1 MKLHCKRIC
10 TLLCLTVRRQIEGA
24 THIRS
29 AENAEDES
37 HSDRRA
43 TAERKNNLIFRT
55 VYMI

>member
-1 MKLHCKRIC
+1 MHIAFFDSL
-10 TLLCLTVRRQIEGA
+10 QIEWGA